1 VNTRHFIIFAIILI
15 FICTLGSAY
24 AFKEEPKPMEI
35 HTPQRKIE
43 RQLSIPDQTSFNQ
56 SNADERSLK

>member
-1 VNTRHFIIFAIILI
+1 MNTRHYVIFAIILI

-24 AFKEEPKPMEI
+24 AFKEEPKPIET

-43 RQLSIPDQTSFNQ
+43 RQLATPDQTSFNQ
-56 SNADERSLK
+56 LNADERSLK